1 MSTTRITGGHII
13 ATLLRD
19 NVPLTAMVAAPKI
32 KQGRVPNGPLPVIVV
47 KTVSVVERQALK
59 RGATVLRTDRVS
71 ATVRAASYRDQVD
84 IIELIKSAC
93 AGRVGDI
100 GGGTNVSILPAGTGP
115 DLDGPGDSFEQTQD
129 FRVSFVAAA

>member
-1 MSTTRITGGHII
+1 MSTTRITGAKIVV
-13 ATLLRD
+13 TLLRD
-19 NVPLTAMVAAPKI
+19 HTPLTAIVPAPRI
-32 KQGRVPNGPLPVIVV
+32 KQGRIPSGSLPVIVV
-47 KTVSVVERQALK
+47 KTVSVIERQALK

-71 ATVRAASYRDQVD
+71 VTVRAASYRDQVD

-100 GGGTNVSILPAGTGP
+100 GGGTNVSVLTAGTGP

>member
-1 MSTTRITGGHII
+1 MSTTRITGAKIVV
-13 ATLLRD
+13 TLLRD
-19 NVPLTAMVAAPKI
+19 HTPLTAIVPASGI
-32 KQGRVPNGPLPVIVV
+32 KLGRVPSGPLPVIVV
-47 KTVSVVERQALK
+47 KTVSVIERQALK

-71 ATVRAASYRDQVD
+71 VTVRTASYRDQVD

-100 GGGTNVSILPAGTGP
+100 GGGTSVSILTAGTGP